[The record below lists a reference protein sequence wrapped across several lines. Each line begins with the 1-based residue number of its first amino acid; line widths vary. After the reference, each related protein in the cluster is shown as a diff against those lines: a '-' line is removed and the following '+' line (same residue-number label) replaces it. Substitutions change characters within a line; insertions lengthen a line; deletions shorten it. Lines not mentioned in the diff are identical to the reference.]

1 MEYRDLVSSAVIYD
15 DVPAIMYLR
24 FVNDRMVAGVMES
37 KEFGKTGK
45 FYFYL
50 VRWSSPAQSVLDV
63 KDGSRHNGVLFGW
76 LSWGVIIVELHGIRI
91 YSYVL

>member
-1 MEYRDLVSSAVIYD
+1 MEYRDLVSSVVIYD

-50 VRWSSPAQSVLDV
+50 VR
-63 KDGSRHNGVLFGW
+63 
-76 LSWGVIIVELHGIRI
+76 
-91 YSYVL
+91 